1 MSKKIY
7 SSLTK
12 TPNFVKL
19 NNPTL
24 TPNTSKI
31 TKSRSYLAKL
41 KEKQDQLAKESQI
54 FSIQASK
61 GEELTEK
68 PSIYSEN
75 SIGKLDVSFEQKPSI
90 LNPED
95 EEILNVIRIQQ
106 PKAEISSSSRLN
118 SARNPSPVKNY
129 MVSERF
135 EEFEI
140 DLKAQRSKYRRLEQQ
155 YNELL
160 NKNSHT
166 EIFYSGVIENL
177 KNDLEMKFG
186 DDENPV
192 LAELNEDVSEIKM
205 NLIQIHEKFSRLEE
219 RLRKSEI

>member
-31 TKSRSYLAKL
+31 TKSRSYLTKL

-129 MVSERF
+129 MVSERC

-205 NLIQIHEKFSRLEE
+205 NLIQIHEKFARLEE

>member
-54 FSIQASK
+54 LSIKASK

>member
-192 LAELNEDVSEIKM
+192 LAVLNEDVSEIKM